1 MTMKRL
7 FISLLMALL
16 LLPSGFLHAKKKPAN
31 NLRLLYWNIQNGMWD
46 GQRDNYDRFVDW
58 VKTQSPDICVWCEGG
73 SYLMTESSRTS
84 PKDERYFPAGWP
96 EVAKRYGHDYVFV
109 GGIRDPFPQIITSKY
124 PIDSLGSFIG
134 SKPDSV
140 VVHGAGWAKV
150 KAGDKDVNIITV
162 HLQPYAYWR
171 YIPDEQKDESAR
183 NYGGEMYR
191 RMELEWIF
199 NHTVKTHENPE
210 DELWIMAG
218 DFNARSRR
226 DNFKY
231 KWSLSDPRYSVHKY
245 IEERTPYF
253 YDVVAETFPEI
264 FCPSHSG
271 NTRIDYVYMTRPLLK
286 AVRKVICAPDEYTRP
301 VSSGVGNYKRPSD
314 HMPIIV
320 DFNLDKIK

>member
-7 FISLLMALL
+7 FITLLTALL
-16 LLPSGFLHAKKKPAN
+16 LVPSGSLQAKKKPEN

-46 GQRDNYDRFVDW
+46 GQRDNYDRFVNW
-58 VKTQSPDICVWCEGG
+58 VKTQNPDICVWCEGG
-73 SYLMTESSRTS
+73 SYLLAESTEVS
-84 PKDERYFPAGWP
+84 PKEDRYFPAGWP
-96 EVAKRYGHDYVFV
+96 EVAKRYGHDHVFV
-109 GGIRDPFPQIITSKY
+109 GGMRDPFPQVITSKY

-140 VVHGAGWAKV
+140 IVHGSGWAKV
-150 KAGDKDVNIITV
+150 KVRDKDVNIITV

-171 YIPDEQKDESAR
+171 YLPDEKKDESAR
-183 NYGGEMYR
+183 NHGGEMYR

-199 NHTVKTHENPE
+199 NHTVKTKENPAE
-210 DELWIMAG
+210 ELWIMAG

-231 KWSLSDPRYSVHKY
+231 RWSLSDPRYTVHKY
-245 IEERTPYF
+245 IEDRTPYF
-253 YDVVAETFPEI
+253 YDVVAEMFPEI

-271 NTRIDYVYMTRPLLK
+271 NTRIDYVYMTRPMLK
-286 AVRKVICAPDEYTRP
+286 AVRKVVASPDEYTRP
-301 VSSGVGNYKRPSD
+301 VSAGVGKYKRPSD

-320 DFNLDKIK
+320 DFNIDKIK